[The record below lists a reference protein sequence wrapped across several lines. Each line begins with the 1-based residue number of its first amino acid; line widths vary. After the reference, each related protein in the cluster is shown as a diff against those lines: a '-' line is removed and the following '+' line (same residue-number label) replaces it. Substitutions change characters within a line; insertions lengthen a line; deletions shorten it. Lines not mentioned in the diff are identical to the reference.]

1 MKHNLLILSLLSI
14 STTIQAQKFTAVF
27 KPVAP
32 NAYIHTSYAR
42 PYGSPYPSNGMVVS
56 TTAGAVLIDT
66 GWDED
71 QTKQIVRWVK
81 AELHQ
86 PVVLCI
92 ITHNHY
98 DRMAGLP
105 YLKKRGV
112 RVVSTDLT
120 RAKMSAVGLQEP
132 TGVLPNDTMF
142 TIGGQTFRTYFPGA
156 GHAGDNIVV
165 WLPAQKVLFAGCLVK
180 DTATMGLG
188 NLSDAVLSDW
198 PQSVRNVQTMF
209 PDAELIV
216 PGHQEPGDKRLL
228 THTLT
233 LLEMRPK

>member
-1 MKHNLLILSLLSI
+1 MKYNLLIINFLLLC
-14 STTIQAQKFTAVF
+14 TAANAQKFTAVF

-32 NAYIHTSYAR
+32 NTYIHTSYAL

-66 GWDED
+66 GWDEA

-81 AELHQ
+81 TELHQ

-92 ITHNHY
+92 ITHCHY

-112 RVVSTDLT
+112 RVISTNLT
-120 RAKMSAVGLQEP
+120 RTKMSAVGLQEP
-132 TGVLPNDTMF
+132 EGVLPNDTTF
-142 TIGGQTFRTYFPGA
+142 AIGGQTLRTYFPGA

-165 WLPAQKVLFAGCLVK
+165 WLPAQKVLFGGCLIK

-198 PQSVRNVQTMF
+198 PQSVRNVQTTF

-216 PGHQEPGDKRLL
+216 PGHQEAGDKRLL
-228 THTLT
+228 THTLK